1 MVGNL
6 NKEINNIYE
15 KNNLWKLSV
24 KIILPSL
31 LISLLLGV
39 YIFVDQMLLI
49 HLVPK
54 DGNDYLYNYFLKNN
68 EINLFEK
75 VSNWLNRSV
84 NIDGFVPVVSA
95 NNKDFIVYCANQVGV
110 FSLIVLSFGYLISA
124 GISILFG
131 KNIAQKNDGKINV
144 ILSTGF
150 YSSLILGIIFTV
162 IMLLIQNYII
172 EFMLPS
178 SDSLIEVGGDPLY
191 APTLE
196 ELKKYFDIYYSSV
209 ILETS
214 KYIYFINSGILFSC
228 LINLFVFFL
237 ITEGKN
243 IVPTIISIVCNIMN
257 IIFDL
262 IFIKVIK
269 MGIMGGGLSTFI
281 GQTINLISL
290 ITYLFYLNRKQV
302 TFILFSKI
310 IKFNFDIKTILVSIS
325 LGSST
330 FLRELT
336 LAIANI
342 VYVQVFVT
350 TIGMINNGAL
360 NSLVKISVSPI
371 YNLFFFVIFGII
383 DGMRP
388 ILTYNYSINRLD
400 RVKKTF
406 FIGTLFSLIYS
417 LVVIILVFLIIP
429 TNNIILNFFNA
440 TSKYDKENMI
450 ILLSSMMFQFPFIA
464 LSIGGLALFQSLNKK
479 IINFFLSIAQGVITF
494 YPILFLN
501 SYISLQVNSYKLM
514 VFTGLI
520 NIFFSSLL
528 IFSFS
533 LFYIFKKL
541 NNEINIKKKEHIFDK

>member
-237 ITEGKN
+237 IAEGKN

-429 TNNIILNFFNA
+429 TNNTILNFFNA
-440 TSKYDKENMI
+440 ISKYDKENMI

-464 LSIGGLALFQSLNKK
+464 LSIGGLALFQSLSKK
-479 IINFFLSIAQGVITF
+479 IINFFLSIIQGVITF